1 MKTTLQAQLALLRG
15 DKKEPKAA
23 GMASLQLAGSQSSV
37 TIASLVELMRSGQL
51 IPSVNHLKVQ
61 LNDGGTLSMRLDM
74 ADDGKGDACLVLK
87 ESTATIVSLLLLE
100 KRKRKIAEALL
111 KQKQKPTGRERID
124 TEGLE
129 QRLSGNVGGQGSI
142 NELNSQIQ
150 NLVRR
155 TTKLSNALKQAK
167 DGQEQS
173 ELVAGIRQRE
183 VQAARIEMDRAQMIV
198 EDVIVSRQR
207 EAQSLLQRI
216 DNIQGQLK
224 ARGHEAE
231 ETEEA
236 LSEERSKRKALRARL
251 VTTESVAS
259 KELSRMQKQSV
270 AQSKELE
277 RLKKES
283 ESARQESRLFQNA
296 IGRLLQAV
304 NDERAQARS
313 QEEDKKE
320 EQREEEDGQGSV
332 FNIGICAA

>member
-1 MKTTLQAQLALLRG
+1 MQTTLQAHRLSIPE
-15 DKKEPKAA
+15 KKFEQDAA
-23 GMASLQLAGSQSSV
+23 GMASLQFAGSQSSV
-37 TIASLVELMRSGQL
+37 TIASLVELMRSEQL
-51 IPSVNHLKVQ
+51 ISSVNHLKVQ
-61 LNDGGTLSMRLDM
+61 LDDGGTLSVRLDM
-74 ADDGKGDACLVLK
+74 ADDGEGDACLVLK
-87 ESTATIVSLLLLE
+87 ESTATILSLLSLE

-111 KQKQKPTGRERID
+111 KQKPEPSRERID
-124 TEGLE
+124 TESFE
-129 QRLSGNVGGQGSI
+129 QRLSGNVGGQGSM

-155 TTKLSNALKQAK
+155 STKLSNALKQAK
-167 DGQEQS
+167 DSQEQS

-183 VQAARIEMDRAQMIV
+183 VQAARTEIDRVQMIV
-198 EDVIVSRQR
+198 EDVIVSQQR

-224 ARGHEAE
+224 DKGRETE

-277 RLKKES
+277 RLENES
-283 ESARQESRLFQNA
+283 ESARLESQLFQNA

-304 NDERAQARS
+304 NDERAQTLS
-313 QEEDKKE
+313 EEEDKKE

-332 FNIGICAA
+332 FSIGICAA